1 MAIRMQC
8 LYHKSLS
15 LSPISMINRD
25 GDDDEKK
32 KEKKKSDEQNTGP
45 GDYDLP
51 DDVGTKIGESH
62 PLKKEDIR

>member
-1 MAIRMQC
+1 
-8 LYHKSLS
+8 
-15 LSPISMINRD
+15 MINRD